1 MQAGRVGGKER
12 GRMESREGARG
23 GWEEESGGRE
33 RASEEVREC
42 RERESRKGRRVEGGW
57 IEEGN
62 ERGSDGERGGR
73 KRAEEGGNEQGSRGG
88 RDTSG

>member
-1 MQAGRVGGKER
+1 
-12 GRMESREGARG
+12 MESREGARG

-33 RASEEVREC
+33 RGSEGVREC
-42 RERESRKGRRVEGGW
+42 REREWMKGRKGRRVEGGW

-62 ERGSDGERGGR
+62 ERESDGERGGR

-88 RDTSG
+88 METSG